1 MRCIMGNFE
10 DSLKR
15 RSYFCSLDMSDST
28 DFSFIFPPK
37 VEDKIQKIVKNTGYT
52 RNEVIQGLVMAFF
65 DKRDVP
71 KENISAFVL
80 MVRRALRELESG
92 G

>member
-1 MRCIMGNFE
+1 
-10 DSLKR
+10 
-15 RSYFCSLDMSDST
+15 
-28 DFSFIFPPK
+28 

-52 RNEVIQGLVMAFF
+52 RNEVIQGLVLAFF

-80 MVRRALRELESG
+80 MVKRALRELESG